1 MLADASS
8 DRVLVIK
15 DVYFASTSTCT
26 CACKLYSKPLADNA
40 GRKKR
45 QNLGLFWVFS
55 LHVLYTCLDTGEEQK
70 SSNSPKSTTCIVLP
84 IAMISSIIIQ
94 LKFDSI
100 VRQAPSSA
108 SKCFCPPPC
117 PCTRT
122 VSPGQINPIP

>member
-55 LHVLYTCLDTGEEQK
+55 LHVLPKDVPRVLD
-70 SSNSPKSTTCIVLP
+70 
-84 IAMISSIIIQ
+84 
-94 LKFDSI
+94 
-100 VRQAPSSA
+100 SA
-108 SKCFCPPPC
+108 QHHKG
-117 PCTRT
+117 RA
-122 VSPGQINPIP
+122 